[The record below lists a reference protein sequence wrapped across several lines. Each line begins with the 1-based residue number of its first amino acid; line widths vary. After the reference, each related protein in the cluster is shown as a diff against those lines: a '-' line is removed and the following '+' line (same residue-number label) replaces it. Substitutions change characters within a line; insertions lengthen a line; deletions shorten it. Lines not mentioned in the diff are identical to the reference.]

1 MKGAIGVDIGGINS
15 VVGLVDE
22 DGNIVKE
29 LSVSTKKYPHTTD
42 YQAYVTALSDAIK
55 DILDGVGQ
63 KYDIEGVGIG
73 APNAN
78 YHRGTIEHPANLWRY
93 ADDDELRS
101 QNRIF
106 NLCDDLHS
114 QLPMLYKFAITND
127 ANAAAMG
134 EMVFGNAKGLSDF
147 AMITLGTGLGSG
159 IISNGEMVIGHDGF
173 AGEFGHVI
181 VERGGRECGCGKR
194 GCLECYVSATGIRR
208 TAFEFM
214 ANSNLDSPLRDI
226 SFRELDSFTIYKL
239 AESGDKLSQD
249 IFTATGEA
257 LGRALADLVATTSPS
272 AIFLFGGLA
281 KSGELIFAPARRAM
295 EENLMASAKGNVE
308 ILESGIADRNIAVLG
323 AASLVMV

>member
-22 DGNIVKE
+22 VGNIIKE

-55 DILDGVGQ
+55 EIISNVGSD
-63 KYDIEGVGIG
+63 YDIAGVGIG

-93 ADDDELRS
+93 ADDDTVRDES
-101 QNRIF
+101 RIF
-106 NLCDDLHS
+106 NLCDDLQS
-114 QLPMLYKFAITND
+114 QLPMFDKFAITND

-134 EMVFGNAKGLSDF
+134 EMVFGRAKGLSDF

-159 IISNGEMVIGHDGF
+159 IISNGEMVVGHDGF

-239 AESGDKLSQD
+239 AMAGDKLSQD

-257 LGRALADLVATTSPS
+257 LGRALADLVTTTSPS
-272 AIFLFGGLA
+272 AIILFGGLA

-295 EENLMASAKGNVE
+295 EENLMATAKGNVE